1 MKRVKTGTRGSG
13 PKNKASSKRMTGSSV
28 TKKSP
33 KTMKGVS
40 GKKVIIGKAKAIN
53 KYMSEPTGLQK
64 WATRIGNSIDDYE
77 TGKTIKAVEKGV
89 AGDPLGKLLRK
100 IQKRRES
107 IR

>member
-40 GKKVIIGKAKAIN
+40 GKQVIIGKAKAIH
-53 KYMSEPTGLQK
+53 KTLSEPTGLQK
-64 WATRIGNSIDDYE
+64 WAKETGNYIDDKK
-77 TGKTIKAVEKGV
+77 TGRTISGVEKGV

-100 IQKRRES
+100 LRIKSES

>member
-33 KTMKGVS
+33 ETMKGIP
-40 GKKVIIGKAKAIN
+40 GKKVIIGKAKALH
-53 KYMSEPTGLQK
+53 KTLSGPTGLQK
-64 WATRIGNSIDDYE
+64 WAKEVGNYIDDKK
-77 TGKTIKAVEKGV
+77 TGRTISGVEKGV
-89 AGDPLGKLLRK
+89 AGDPFAKLLRK
-100 IQKRRES
+100 IRKQRES